1 MNNLASRHAARLVTL
16 LLASSAIAPT
26 ALAQTDDMPVLEE
39 IVVTAE
45 RRTQSLQDVPISATV
60 LSGEDIVRK
69 GVANLADLQQVSPS
83 IAINQVNRST
93 YVNIR
98 GVGIAQTAPSSSP
111 GVAYYIDGQLIPHEQ
126 FISQSFYDIGSLEV
140 LRGPQGTLTGQNST
154 GGAIYVRT
162 PEPEF
167 GVVKG
172 FIDQTV
178 ASYDWF
184 RTTGALN
191 VGLGDNAAV
200 RMAAV
205 RDKRDS
211 FSKNIGPSDSDPGN
225 TDLEGAR
232 INIALRNDAET
243 LRINLRGEYFSSDSD
258 NNAVKRRNDTVS
270 TNPYIIQE
278 DAISYLKQEGYRLS
292 GEVKWSLN
300 DAVDLRALTS
310 WQDGST
316 TDQTDGDRTATAR
329 PRPPAANVGRVG
341 FTDTTIETLINE
353 VNLLSAG
360 DGSLTWVVG
369 AFRMDEDIPITVLRD
384 NNNTVKFISSTAT
397 IISKV
402 TNKSQSVFGQAN
414 YFASEQWELILGA
427 RHSWD
432 DQTYDRIASAGGT
445 GSSKLSSRQ
454 LTGKVGAN
462 YHATDDTM
470 LYASLS
476 KGYKAG
482 GGNLPASSPSFGP
495 ETNLVYE
502 AGWKTTLLDR
512 RLRLNGSLFYSDYKD
527 MQLASLANGLPLTQ
541 NAAAGQSMGGELEL
555 EGRFGALGFN
565 AGLGYLDAEFA
576 KDTTLQ
582 NTVANRNEVVKKG
595 STLPFSPEWTLNA
608 GIQYEILVGETAIT
622 PRLQWSH
629 VAQSYATPFPS
640 LVTTLPSRD
649 VVDARLSIDP
659 SDCVRLELF
668 VTNLFDE
675 TYIASQLQNSSS
687 ADGGIIY
694 GARRQYGGRLTYRF

>member
-1 MNNLASRHAARLVTL
+1 MNKLASRPAARLLTL
-16 LLASSAIAPT
+16 LLAGSAITPA
-26 ALAQTDDMPVLEE
+26 ALAQADANPVLEE

-60 LSGEDIVRK
+60 LSAEDIMRK
-69 GVANLADLQQVSPS
+69 GVSNLADIQQVSPS

-126 FISQSFYDIGSLEV
+126 FISQSFYDIGSMEV

-162 PEPEF
+162 PDPEF
-167 GVVKG
+167 GVTKG

-191 VGLGDNAAV
+191 VGMGDNVAV
-200 RMAAV
+200 RVAAV

-211 FSKNIGPSDSDPGN
+211 FTKNIGPSHSQPGN

-243 LRINLRGEYFSSDSD
+243 LRINLRGEYFNSDSD
-258 NNAVKRRNDTVS
+258 NNAVKRRNDIVS

-292 GEVKWSLN
+292 GELKWSLN
-300 DAVDLRALTS
+300 DGIDLRAVTS

-316 TDQTDGDRTATAR
+316 TDQTDGDRTATAL
-329 PRPPAANVGRVG
+329 PRPPAANVGRLG
-341 FTDTTIETLINE
+341 YTDTTIRTLINE
-353 VNLLSAG
+353 VNLLSSG

-369 AFRMDEDIPITVLRD
+369 AFRMDEDIPLSVLRD
-384 NNNTVKFISSTAT
+384 NNHTVDFVSATST

-402 TNKSQSVFGQAN
+402 ENKSQSLFGQVN
-414 YFASEQWELILGA
+414 YFVTEQVELIVGA

-432 DQTYDRIASAGGT
+432 DQTYNRIVSTGGT
-445 GSSKLSSRQ
+445 GLSSLSSRKM
-454 LTGKVGAN
+454 TGKVGAN
-462 YHATDDTM
+462 YHVTDDTM
-470 LYASLS
+470 LYASVAR
-476 KGYKAG
+476 GYKAG

-502 AGWKTTLLDR
+502 TGWKTTLLDKH
-512 RLRLNGSLFYSDYKD
+512 LRLNGSLFYSDYKD

-541 NAAAGQSMGGELEL
+541 NAAGGQSMGGELEL
-555 EGRFGALGFN
+555 EGRFGGFGFN
-565 AGLGYLDAEFA
+565 AGIGYLDAEFA

-582 NTVANRNEVVKKG
+582 NTVSNKNELVKKG

-608 GIQYEILVGETAIT
+608 GIQYEIMAGDVAIT

-629 VAQSYATPFPS
+629 VGESYGTPFPS
-640 LVTTLPSRD
+640 AVTTLPSRD

-659 SDCVRLELF
+659 TDAVRLELF

>member
-1 MNNLASRHAARLVTL
+1 MNMLAPRPALPLLAL
-16 LLASSAIAPT
+16 LLTSSIVPA
-26 ALAQTDDMPVLEE
+26 ALAQESETPVLEE

-60 LSGEDIVRK
+60 LSGEEILRK
-69 GVANLADLQQVSPS
+69 GVSNLADIQQVSPS
-83 IAINQVNRST
+83 IAITQVNRST

-126 FISQSFYDIGSLEV
+126 FISQSFYDIGSIEV

-154 GGAIYVRT
+154 GGALYVRT
-162 PEPEF
+162 PEPVFRE
-167 GVVKG
+167 VSG

-178 ASYDWF
+178 GSFDWF
-184 RTTGALN
+184 RTTGAVN
-191 VGLGDNAAV
+191 VPVGDNVAV
-200 RMAAV
+200 RVAGV

-211 FSKNIGPSDSDPGN
+211 FTKNIGPSPSSPGN

-243 LRINLRGEYFSSDSD
+243 LRINLRGEYFNSDSD

-270 TNPYIIQE
+270 SNPYIIQE
-278 DAISYLKQEGYRLS
+278 DAISYMKQEGYRLS
-292 GEVKWSLN
+292 GEVKWSLS
-300 DAVDLRALTS
+300 DSVDLRALTS

-316 TDQTDGDRTATAR
+316 EDQADGDRTATAR
-329 PRPPAANVGRVG
+329 PRPPSSNVGRIG
-341 FTDTTIETLINE
+341 YTDTTIQTLINE
-353 VNLLSAG
+353 VNLLSTG
-360 DGSLTWVVG
+360 DGPLSWVVG
-369 AFRMDEDIPITVLRD
+369 AFRMDEDIPLSVLRD
-384 NNNTVKFISSTAT
+384 NNNTVNFVSPTST
-397 IISKV
+397 IIAKV
-402 TNKSQSVFGQAN
+402 ENKSQSVFGQVN
-414 YFASEQWELILGA
+414 YFATEEWELIVGG

-432 DQTYDRIASAGGT
+432 DQTYDRIVSAGGT
-445 GSSKLSSRQ
+445 GTSKLSSKE
-454 LTGKVGAN
+454 LTGKLGVNYHVGAS
-462 YHATDDTM
+462 TM

-512 RLRLNGSLFYSDYKD
+512 RLRLNGSLFYADYKD
-527 MQLASLANGLPLTQ
+527 IQLASLANGLPLTQ
-541 NAAAGQSMGGELEL
+541 NAASGESMGGELEL
-555 EGRFGALGFN
+555 EGRFGGLGFN
-565 AGLGYLDAEFA
+565 LGLGYLDAEFA
-576 KDTTLQ
+576 EDTVLQ
-582 NTVANRNEVVKKG
+582 NTVTNRNELVTKG
-595 STLPFSPEWTLNA
+595 STLPFSPEWTINA
-608 GIQYEILVGETAIT
+608 GIQYEIMAGETAIT

-629 VAQSYATPFPS
+629 TGKNSATPFPS
-640 LVTTLPSRD
+640 AVTILPSRD

-659 SDCVRLELF
+659 TESVRLELF

-687 ADGGIIY
+687 ADGGLIY

>member
-1 MNNLASRHAARLVTL
+1 MNKLASRPAARLLTL
-16 LLASSAIAPT
+16 LLAGSTITPA
-26 ALAQTDDMPVLEE
+26 ALAQADANPVLEE

-60 LSGEDIVRK
+60 LSAEDIMRK
-69 GVANLADLQQVSPS
+69 GVSNLADIQQVSPS

-126 FISQSFYDIGSLEV
+126 FISQSFYDIGSMEV

-162 PEPEF
+162 PDPEF
-167 GVVKG
+167 GVTKG

-191 VGLGDNAAV
+191 VGMGDNVAV
-200 RMAAV
+200 RVAAV

-211 FSKNIGPSDSDPGN
+211 FTRNIGPSHSQPGN

-243 LRINLRGEYFSSDSD
+243 LRINLRGEYFNSDSD

-278 DAISYLKQEGYRLS
+278 DAVSYLKQEGYRLS
-292 GEVKWSLN
+292 GELKWSLN
-300 DAVDLRALTS
+300 DGIDLRAVTS

-316 TDQTDGDRTATAR
+316 TDQTDGDRTATAL
-329 PRPPAANVGRVG
+329 PRPPAANVGRLG
-341 FTDTTIETLINE
+341 YTDTTIRTLINE
-353 VNLLSAG
+353 VNLLSSG
-360 DGSLTWVVG
+360 DGPLTWVVG
-369 AFRMDEDIPITVLRD
+369 AFRMDEDIPLSVLRD
-384 NNNTVKFISSTAT
+384 NNHTVDFVSATST

-402 TNKSQSVFGQAN
+402 ENKSQSLFGQVN
-414 YFASEQWELILGA
+414 YFATEQVELIVGA

-432 DQTYDRIASAGGT
+432 DQTYNRIVSTGGT
-445 GSSKLSSRQ
+445 GLSSLSSRKM
-454 LTGKVGAN
+454 TGKVGAN
-462 YHATDDTM
+462 YHVTDDTM
-470 LYASLS
+470 LYASVAR
-476 KGYKAG
+476 GYKAG
-482 GGNLPASSPSFGP
+482 GGNLPAASPSFGP

-502 AGWKTTLLDR
+502 TGWKTTLLDKH
-512 RLRLNGSLFYSDYKD
+512 LRLNGSLFYSDYKD

-541 NAAAGQSMGGELEL
+541 NAAGGQSMGGELEM
-555 EGRFGALGFN
+555 EGRFGGFGFN
-565 AGLGYLDAEFA
+565 AGIGYLDAEFA

-582 NTVANRNEVVKKG
+582 NTVSNKNELVKKG

-608 GIQYEILVGETAIT
+608 GIQYEIMAGDVAIT

-629 VAQSYATPFPS
+629 VGESYGTPFPS
-640 LVTTLPSRD
+640 AVTTLPSRD

-659 SDCVRLELF
+659 TDAVRLELF